1 MIIPIRITSL
11 EHSSECAVRMTIF
24 TDLAKRKFDVAYARS
39 WFYKVWALLTR
50 RSSRMLDLKKVKATA
65 SIRNRHYQ
73 GIRTVPLDQIRGS
86 ENRADDFD
94 AHFNPVRLYNR
105 LRWVNVATAMLQ
117 DIILPPVELIKLGDT
132 YFVRDGHHRISA
144 ARALGQKD
152 IEAIVTKWTVN

>member
-1 MIIPIRITSL
+1 MIPIRLTSL
-11 EHSSECAVRMTIF
+11 ENWSGRAVRETIF

-39 WFYKVWALLTR
+39 WFYKVWALLSR
-50 RSSRMLDLKKVKATA
+50 RSSRMLDLKTVKATI

-94 AHFNPVRLYNR
+94 VHFNPTHRYNKT
-105 LRWVNVATAMLQ
+105 RWVSIAAAMLQ
-117 DIILPPVELIKLGDT
+117 DSILPPVELIKLDEI

-144 ARALGQKD
+144 ARAVGQKE
-152 IEAIVTKWTVN
+152 IEAIVTIWNVN

>member
-1 MIIPIRITSL
+1 MIPIRITSL
-11 EHSSECAVRMTIF
+11 ENCSGRAVRETIF
-24 TDLAKRKFDVAYARS
+24 TDLAKRKFDFAYAKS

-50 RSSRMLDLKKVKATA
+50 RSSRMLDLKTIEATV
-65 SIRNRHYQ
+65 SIRNRYYQ

-94 AHFNPVRLYNR
+94 VHFNPIHRYNKT
-105 LRWVNVATAMLQ
+105 RWANIAVAMLQ

-144 ARALGQKD
+144 ARSLGQQE
-152 IEAIVTKWTVN
+152 IEAIVTIWNVN